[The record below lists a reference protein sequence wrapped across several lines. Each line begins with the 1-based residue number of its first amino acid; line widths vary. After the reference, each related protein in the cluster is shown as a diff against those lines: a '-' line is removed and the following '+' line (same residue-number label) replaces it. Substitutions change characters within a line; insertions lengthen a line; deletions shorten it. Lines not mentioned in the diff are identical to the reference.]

1 MKQLFLISLIL
12 SIGITNTN
20 AATSIDIQAGE
31 FRSSTATIV
40 SDSSLWAIIYD
51 ENNDGILAGGLDANV
66 SSSFLDNSNV
76 GQIVTDFNGL
86 TITQGQ
92 TVGGDRILRVFELD
106 SANKSGADG
115 VAFDSLSNID
125 YGTEGVSQSRKYGV
139 YWFPTLTLA
148 SNTFSNSEIGGF
160 FFANAQTGG
169 DVGTVFPAP
178 DFSYTAAFLST
189 DQGGN
194 IAPSQFN
201 AITIPEP
208 SAALLG
214 LFGVGALL
222 MRRRR

>member
-92 TVGGDRILRVFELD
+92 TVGGDRILRVFEL
-106 SANKSGADG
+106 AY
-115 VAFDSLSNID
+115 F
-125 YGTEGVSQSRKYGV
+125 E
-139 YWFPTLTLA
+139 
-148 SNTFSNSEIGGF
+148 
-160 FFANAQTGG
+160 
-169 DVGTVFPAP
+169 
-178 DFSYTAAFLST
+178 
-189 DQGGN
+189 
-194 IAPSQFN
+194 
-201 AITIPEP
+201 
-208 SAALLG
+208 
-214 LFGVGALL
+214 
-222 MRRRR
+222 